1 MAKNRILFVDDEPD
15 LLEGIERMLFRER
28 KRWQMKFAQGGQQA
42 LAAIAEK
49 PFDVVVADM
58 RMPGMDGVQ
67 FLQEVQN
74 KTPDTVRM
82 MLTGNTDQETAI
94 KAVNTGNVFRFMN
107 KPVERETLIAM
118 IEAGIEQYR
127 LITAEKE
134 LLTGTLSG
142 SVRLLTELL
151 SISDSDNFSH
161 AVWLRDSVR
170 AIAQGLRIPNAWE
183 VAVAGMLS
191 RIGYV
196 TLPSE
201 LAAKARERRDLSKE
215 EQQIVAKLP
224 EVGHRLLSRIPRL
237 ENVAQIILYQDKNFN
252 GTGFPEDKVAEKEI
266 PLGARIIKIL
276 NDLSHLSKTEMSQYK
291 LLKVMKERRGSYAP
305 ELLEQVFPLFNSPHT
320 SEQINSD
327 NAEGVPVRKLR
338 VGDKVV
344 ANIESQ
350 DGQIVVAAGNRI
362 SPTFM
367 EKIEVTAS
375 LKGIKE
381 PVYIEKTGPARQ
393 EEAKA

>member
-28 KRWQMKFAQGGQQA
+28 KRWQMKFAPGGPQG

-67 FLQEVQN
+67 FLQEVQQ

-94 KAVNTGNVFRFMN
+94 KAVNDGNVFRFMN
-107 KPVERETLIAM
+107 KPVERQALIAT
-118 IEAGIEQYR
+118 IEAGIEQHR

-142 SVRLLTELL
+142 SVRLLTDLL
-151 SISDSDNFSH
+151 SMADPETFGR
-161 AVWLRDSVR
+161 AVWLRDTVR
-170 AIAQGLRIPNAWE
+170 HIAQGLKIPNAWE
-183 VAVAGMLS
+183 IAVAAMLS

-196 TLPSE
+196 TLPTD
-201 LAAKARERRDLSKE
+201 LAVKARERHGLSQE
-215 EQQIVAKLP
+215 EQAVLARLP
-224 EVGHRLLSRIPRL
+224 GVGNKLLSRIPRL
-237 ENVAQIILYQDKNFN
+237 ENVAKIVLYQDKNFN
-252 GTGFPEDKVAEKEI
+252 GSGFPDDEVAEKAI

-276 NDLSHLSKTEMSQYK
+276 NDLAHMSQTEVSKYK
-291 LLKVMKERRGSYAP
+291 LLTIMRERRGSYDP
-305 ELLEQVFPLFNSPHT
+305 DLLEQVFPLFVSPNAGAQAS
-320 SEQINSD
+320 SE
-327 NAEGVPVRKLR
+327 NAESVPLRKLR

-344 ANIESQ
+344 ANIETK
-350 DGQIVVAAGNRI
+350 DGQVVVAAGNRI

-367 EKIEVTAS
+367 QKLEITAS

-381 PVYIEKTGPARQ
+381 PVLIEKGGGAR
-393 EEAKA
+393 E